1 MTHKKFIPP
10 ADKMYVPLH
19 VGKEGKED
27 LGYLGDNT
35 GDHISHKNSYYS
47 ELTGVYWVWKN
58 YCESENVGICHYR
71 RFLVNDAGKLFAET
85 EIESL
90 LTRFDLITTKTLTMR
105 YPYYDGFSKNHNLRD
120 LQVAME
126 VICEMYPDYAQLL
139 QEMVHKRE
147 TWFGN
152 IMICKKAVFDEY
164 CNWLFPIF
172 FEMEKRIDVEDY
184 DDYDDLKLDVTDIE
198 DVTGTS
204 EPSLP
209 SPKAIPVI
217 EENNSDFF
225 VDTKPRKKRGWIG
238 ILVLLLILGLLAGG
252 AFYYYNNIYLLSVD
266 NMVIEGFEDQITIQL
281 TTDAD
286 ESLLRV
292 VCTDTYGNKQEKTV
306 MDGGAV
312 FTGLN
317 PDTMYKITVT
327 ADGFHKLTGS
337 VSGSYTTV
345 QETRIVEFTAKH
357 GLEDGSVVLNFT
369 VDGPETE
376 SWILEYSAEGEPPRA
391 HSFTGHMVTINDLT
405 VGKLYKLTLLP
416 DSSSELFLNG
426 KTSIEHLA
434 SKVIVAEKLSIVS
447 CVDGVLTATWETP
460 DDATV
465 ESWTVRCYSE
475 DGYDETVTVTEPN
488 VQFQNIDTLLPI
500 QLR

>member
-1 MTHKKFIPP
+1 MSTTIFTMTHKKFIPP

-58 YCESENVGICHYR
+58 FCESENVGICHYR

-184 DDYDDLKLDVTDIE
+184 DDYHKRIYGFISEFLLFVWATAKKLKVYQCKVGMLGEKAETKELKLAMAEFFEKKDIAGAKQYILNALKKRPDVLMEASDLDGKLKLAMQVVTTCENEYKSLGECILDIE
-198 DVTGTS
+198 KNFEKLISYYGKLNETIEHVRCGNIS
-204 EPSLP
+204 EEDKEIL
-209 SPKAIPVI
+209 
-217 EENNSDFF
+217 
-225 VDTKPRKKRGWIG
+225 RKKRIAGLPVSDIAVE
-238 ILVLLLILGLLAGG
+238 ISVLLMCSQDH
-252 AFYYYNNIYLLSVD
+252 SVD
-266 NMVIEGFEDQITIQL
+266 
-281 TTDAD
+281 
-286 ESLLRV
+286 RV
-292 VCTDTYGNKQEKTV
+292 KEAVKGIVYGV
-306 MDGGAV
+306 
-312 FTGLN
+312 
-317 PDTMYKITVT
+317 
-327 ADGFHKLTGS
+327 
-337 VSGSYTTV
+337 
-345 QETRIVEFTAKH
+345 
-357 GLEDGSVVLNFT
+357 
-369 VDGPETE
+369 
-376 SWILEYSAEGEPPRA
+376 
-391 HSFTGHMVTINDLT
+391 
-405 VGKLYKLTLLP
+405 
-416 DSSSELFLNG
+416 
-426 KTSIEHLA
+426 
-434 SKVIVAEKLSIVS
+434 
-447 CVDGVLTATWETP
+447 
-460 DDATV
+460 
-465 ESWTVRCYSE
+465 
-475 DGYDETVTVTEPN
+475 
-488 VQFQNIDTLLPI
+488 
-500 QLR
+500 